1 MVLEQLYP
9 ASWIERKTSFAFVMA
24 VSYAVIGIASAVFLF
39 PEDPGLVAV
48 AFISLLLLP
57 TLNRMLSIEQKQA
70 AMEEKFDL
78 TDPFKNHTDI
88 FSVYLFMFL
97 GVFITFA
104 FFSIVLPSIAASK
117 LFEQQINILGLV
129 GSATGFG
136 GFASIFS
143 NNLKVFLFCL
153 VFSFVYGGGAI
164 FIIVWNASVWGSVF
178 GIIAKNAALITSANP
193 IAYFAITVLM
203 VSPHMIT
210 EAASY
215 LMVAISG
222 GIMSK
227 ATLKEKLFS
236 DRFTKTVQDG
246 LVIFGVALILLI
258 IAAYVEV
265 NFTGKAISSILVR

>member
-9 ASWIERKTSFAFVMA
+9 ASWIERKTSFAIVMA
-24 VSYAVIGIASAVFLF
+24 ISYSVIGIASAVFLF

-57 TLNRMLSIEQKQA
+57 TLNKMLSIEQKQA
-70 AMEEKFDL
+70 AMEKKFDL
-78 TDPFKNHTDI
+78 TDPFKNHMDI
-88 FSVYLFMFL
+88 FKVYFFLFL

-104 FFSIVLPSIAASK
+104 FFSIMLPSIAASK
-117 LFEQQINILGLV
+117 LFEQQISILGLS
-129 GSATGFG
+129 GQATGFG

-143 NNLKVFLFCL
+143 NNLKIFLFCL
-153 VFSFVYGGGAI
+153 ILSFVYGGGAI

-178 GIIAKNAALITSANP
+178 GIIAKSAALISGQSAL
-193 IAYFAITVLM
+193 AYFAITILI
-203 VSPHMIT
+203 VSPHMLT

-215 LMVAISG
+215 LMAAISG
-222 GIMSK
+222 GIISK
-227 ATLKEKLFS
+227 ATLRERLFS

-265 NFTGKAISSILVR
+265 NFTGKIISPVLIK